1 MKSAIFTRRS
11 QTAAEDPD
19 RTDEYV
25 RFYTFMFFNSVLK
38 KQSIKWWKLNS
49 HKSVRIATNW
59 KKKQNKTTT
68 KQQQNKMICSSQLV
82 PPARAVR
89 ADFIWQIHLEIK
101 SFISLFYLL
110 SEISER

>member
-25 RFYTFMFFNSVLK
+25 RFYTFIFFNSVLK

-59 KKKQNKTTT
+59 KKTKQNKT
-68 KQQQNKMICSSQLV
+68 KQQQQQQKTKWS
-82 PPARAVR
+82 VR
-89 ADFIWQIHLEIK
+89 V
-101 SFISLFYLL
+101 S
-110 SEISER
+110 